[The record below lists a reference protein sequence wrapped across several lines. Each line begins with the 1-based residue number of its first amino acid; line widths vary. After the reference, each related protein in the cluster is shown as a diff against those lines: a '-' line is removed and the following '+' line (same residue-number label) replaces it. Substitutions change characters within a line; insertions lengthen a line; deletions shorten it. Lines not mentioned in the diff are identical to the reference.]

1 MSVSNEIKIWK
12 GLNRELNIFSKEVDF
27 MDELIKIYEIFLL
40 NGKIEKDDITEIFSI
55 SKNNNLML

>member
-1 MSVSNEIKIWK
+1 
-12 GLNRELNIFSKEVDF
+12 